1 MPLITWFL
9 LRRRLA
15 ALLAHFLD
23 GRVPS
28 LWRSV
33 ELRDIPDVGG
43 PVGGDVGT
51 VVGGPVGGDVG
62 TVGGGPVGGEVGR
75 PVGTEIPTPA
85 GLKRLQGE
93 MNAPLTESQL
103 VQGVGV
109 LYHMQTTGKK
119 DEHGTHFES
128 GSGWSSTEQPGPP
141 FCALSCIAVDE
152 YVLIII
158 IKS

>member
-1 MPLITWFL
+1 M
-9 LRRRLA
+9 
-15 ALLAHFLD
+15 
-23 GRVPS
+23 
-28 LWRSV
+28 
-33 ELRDIPDVGG
+33 RDIPDVGG

-103 VQGVGV
+103 VQSVGV
-109 LYHMQTTGKK
+109 LYNMHAEGKK
-119 DEHGTHFES
+119 DEHGTHLLVDS
-128 GSGWSSTEQPGPP
+128 VCSSTP
-141 FCALSCIAVDE
+141 
-152 YVLIII
+152 
-158 IKS
+158 